1 MSPMKPPPEQSS
13 DLIVPKVLA
22 VDDSIAIQDLIR
34 QILKAKYQV
43 FTASNTVEALGILY
57 HEKVNLMLLD
67 ISLPGVD
74 GLELCR
80 IIRKNALYKNL
91 PIIMVTSRNSL
102 SDKLEGKM
110 AGASEYLTKPFDPK
124 HLVQTIETLIP
135 KVAKV

>member
-1 MSPMKPPPEQSS
+1 MTKPPEQSS
-13 DLIVPKVLA
+13 DLMVYKVLA
-22 VDDSIAIQDLIR
+22 VDDSVAIQDLIR
-34 QILKAKYQV
+34 QILKKKYQV

-110 AGASEYLTKPFDPK
+110 AGASEYLTKPFDPQ
-124 HLVQTIETLIP
+124 HLLKTVETLMPQATRI
-135 KVAKV
+135 

>member
-1 MSPMKPPPEQSS
+1 MSPMTKPPEQSS
-13 DLIVPKVLA
+13 DLMVYKVLA
-22 VDDSIAIQDLIR
+22 VDDSVAIQDLIR
-34 QILKAKYQV
+34 QILKKKYQV

-110 AGASEYLTKPFDPK
+110 AGASEYLTKPFDPQ
-124 HLVQTIETLIP
+124 HLLKTVETLMPQATRI
-135 KVAKV
+135 

>member
-1 MSPMKPPPEQSS
+1 MKPPPEQSS